1 MTKKEIWVTVSIFL
15 VVLLGAAGGVF
26 TMARMQSGAKASTLS
41 GVKPTTQSAQSDL
54 SLRQAETNG
63 GTNVSSNESNGGLT
77 VVAGQNTSNPG
88 QLGSGQ
94 VATSNTNSS
103 GCNTYTAPGPE
114 TFSQYEQYKN
124 NPAALTGD
132 ISVCPNGAEL
142 KAGYKAAVYY
152 KGWLTNGTLFDQ
164 SRPNDSGQLQPF
176 ILTVG
181 AGQVIK
187 GWEQGLLGMKV
198 GGTRRIIVPSAL
210 GYGAAAQGSIPANSM
225 LIFDV
230 QLLDI
235 QAPQ

>member
-15 VVLLGAAGGVF
+15 VVLFGVAGSVFAFTKYQAPVKANTVTQESAA
-26 TMARMQSGAKASTLS
+26 TSTEQPDLALRE
-41 GVKPTTQSAQSDL
+41 AQQNS
-54 SLRQAETNG
+54 
-63 GTNVSSNESNGGLT
+63 TNVSSQGQSGGLT
-77 VVAGQNTSNPG
+77 VVAGENTANPG

-94 VATSNTNSS
+94 VATSNTSS
-103 GCNTYTAPGPE
+103 NGCSTFTAPGPD

-132 ISVCPNGAEL
+132 IVTCPSGAEL

-187 GWEQGLLGMKV
+187 GWDQGLLGMKV
-198 GGTRRIIVPSAL
+198 GGTRRIIIPAAL
-210 GYGAAAQGSIPANSM
+210 GYGATAQGKIPANSM